1 MIRRA
6 SKSKADVVADSP
18 GMTCTKLS
26 TQKLQEM
33 AQAKHKV
40 NQASKNSLTF
50 TMAST
55 IWAVGSSW

>member
-55 IWAVGSSW
+55 I